1 MGVQLPP
8 RALRGGK
15 SPASGTGPT
24 SQDERPPPERPGAP
38 DGLDEAHSDPPDEV
52 REPPPAP
59 ATPSVSERFSAP
71 QRTRNRP
78 ASLIPEILPFASAAA
93 EHGSTVT
100 DVKRR
105 GLAAKAATAVAVERI
120 RGIDPEVDGDV
131 LAAGVGGD
139 VVVLDTPLA
148 RAADIAGRRHAT
160 ASRRLTAV
168 NPRRPLSDLLPAAV
182 RAVELAYRPTTRALD
197 DSNRLSV
204 RLTGPAGKVGLTDVL
219 GWEPGPLA
227 VTSDG
232 EWKVLTPDT
241 SGAPL
246 ERHDGRCALNPD
258 GRLRLSLAVI
268 DGLGVR
274 PGDELMVLVLPELGA
289 VALCPTVALLTGAP
303 LSLLTEPPTHC
314 TCRERN
320 HHDH

>member
-1 MGVQLPP
+1 
-8 RALRGGK
+8 
-15 SPASGTGPT
+15 
-24 SQDERPPPERPGAP
+24 
-38 DGLDEAHSDPPDEV
+38 
-52 REPPPAP
+52 
-59 ATPSVSERFSAP
+59 
-71 QRTRNRP
+71 
-78 ASLIPEILPFASAAA
+78 
-93 EHGSTVT
+93 
-100 DVKRR
+100 
-105 GLAAKAATAVAVERI
+105 VAVERI

-168 NPRRPLSDLLPAAV
+168 NP
-182 RAVELAYRPTTRALD
+182 YRPTTRALD

-289 VALCPTVALLTGAP
+289 VALCPTVALLT
-303 LSLLTEPPTHC
+303 EPPTHC